1 MRVDRF
7 PLLRVALAVFAAVA
21 ITSSALPATAAT
33 SPAHLGSTDLGK
45 VIVSAKGRTV
55 YVFAADSKGKS
66 TCKGSC
72 ASTWPPVIVS
82 SKAVGKIDGGAAKLA
97 TITRSDGRLQ
107 LTVNGRPVYTFTGDS
122 AKGDV
127 NGQGVDGFGARW
139 WAVGPNGTR
148 ITTIAGDG
156 QNPASDPNAPPDY
169 GY

>member
-1 MRVDRF
+1 VRVDRF
-7 PLLRVALAVFAAVA
+7 PLLRVALALFTAVA

-45 VIVSAKGRTV
+45 VIVSAKGRT
-55 YVFAADSKGKS
+55 

-139 WAVGPNGTR
+139 WVVGPNGTR

-156 QNPASDPNAPPDY
+156 QDPVSDPNAPPDY